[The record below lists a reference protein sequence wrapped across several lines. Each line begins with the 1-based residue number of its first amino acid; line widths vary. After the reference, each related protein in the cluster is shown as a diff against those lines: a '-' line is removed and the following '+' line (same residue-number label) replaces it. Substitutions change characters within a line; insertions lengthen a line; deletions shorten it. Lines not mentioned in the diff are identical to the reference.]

1 MPSRAAAVSVALA
14 CAFAFAIASPRAQI
28 RPEDVAA
35 AGERWLATDQT
46 SREQLDAT
54 VQYLLK
60 EPKLGIAWL
69 AAQLPAAKEQP
80 ASPRAKG
87 VHGLVTHLALE
98 HLRRQRASGIT
109 FVGQYDGLLPLQPVV
124 GDLLFGWLLATPD
137 WYPHTHRIHLVA
149 PLRDLNS
156 KPPAPE
162 HVDAIVQIV
171 DNERIESLLGCQSR
185 ALAYFGGVPR
195 KVLYDNMK
203 TVVIQ
208 RGAYGEGLHRFHA
221 ALWDQA
227 KTYGFEP
234 KLCAP
239 YRAQTK
245 GKVERFIRYFRECF
259 WIPLTTRLQAAGE
272 ALTIELANA
281 ELRRWLA
288 ETADQRRIREID
300 ARPVDRFAQERQALQ
315 PLPNTTAPAT
325 GPGVAMWPRERLQ
338 RSPQVYQQLF
348 EVHA

>member
-1 MPSRAAAVSVALA
+1 MIKVEVFMTIWVLHQQGASVREIARRLSVSRNTVRRYLRGGQEMPRYLRRSGRPSKLDGVRGYLERRIDQALPHRLPATVLFREAQALGYTGGERILRQLVSSRYAKAPAEPVVRYETEPGEQMQVDWAVIRRGAAALSAFVAVLGYSRATYV
-14 CAFAFAIASPRAQI
+14 
-28 RPEDVAA
+28 E
-35 AGERWLATDQT
+35 
-46 SREQLDAT
+46 
-54 VQYLLK
+54 
-60 EPKLGIAWL
+60 
-69 AAQLPAAKEQP
+69 
-80 ASPRAKG
+80 
-87 VHGLVTHLALE
+87 
-98 HLRRQRASGIT
+98 
-109 FVGQYDGLLPLQPVV
+109 
-124 GDLLFGWLLATPD
+124 
-137 WYPHTHRIHLVA
+137 
-149 PLRDLNS
+149 
-156 KPPAPE
+156 
-162 HVDAIVQIV
+162 IV

-185 ALAYFGGVPR
+185 ALAHFGGVPR

-259 WIPLTTRLQAAGE
+259 WIPLITRLQAADE
-272 ALTIELANA
+272 VLTIELANA
-281 ELRRWLA
+281 ELRRWLT
-288 ETADQRRIREID
+288 ETADQRTIREID
-300 ARPVDRFAQERQALQ
+300 ARPVDRMAQERQALQ
-315 PLPNTTAPAT
+315 PLPNTTAPTTGSVAAT
-325 GPGVAMWPRERLQ
+325 WPRERLQ